1 MWECRNV
8 RARIFLHINICKSI
22 YICVHYIHAT
32 SEKEKMGEREK
43 QQAEWPDAIVDE
55 KVVSRS
61 SER

>member
-1 MWECRNV
+1 
-8 RARIFLHINICKSI
+8 LHINICKSI